1 MSFLRQH
8 FPFMATILAM
18 MVLLAIGGHYARGL
32 LDHEQEARR
41 AALRAK
47 EDSAWSR
54 WTREREAQ
62 SKSKSKSKSQSQSS
76 APSPSAQ
83 PSSR

>member
-32 LDHEQEARR
+32 LDHEQEVRR

-54 WTREREAQ
+54 WTREREAE
-62 SKSKSKSKSQSQSS
+62 SKSQSQSS

>member
-62 SKSKSKSKSQSQSS
+62 SQSKSKSQSQSS

>member
-32 LDHEQEARR
+32 LDHEQEVRR

-62 SKSKSKSKSQSQSS
+62 SKSQSQSS
-76 APSPSAQ
+76 APTPSAE